1 MRWPCLFTARPIRYS
16 RFDMQPPEA
25 LQPGGDPMQSTRRW
39 FGVGVRHALR
49 LPGLILASS
58 FVGFAALAMQAGLP
72 LSHTLFMSAL
82 VWALPANVVLIGAVL
97 AGASLPAAFLLV
109 TLSSVRLMPMVVA
122 LIPEVRTEKTRK
134 WVLYLL
140 AHFVAVTSWVVTL
153 QNVRNIPPDRRT
165 AYFFGLAITLLCVNL
180 VVVALVYAFAGDLP
194 PIASAALLLMTP
206 LYFLTSL
213 WGSARERA
221 SHVAMLLGLVI
232 GPVMQFVWPDG
243 GLLATGLIGGGLAY
257 GWHRMKLRGSRS

>member
-1 MRWPCLFTARPIRYS
+1 
-16 RFDMQPPEA
+16 MQPSA
-25 LQPGGDPMQSTRRW
+25 ASQPGGEPPQSIRHW
-39 FGVGVRHALR
+39 FGVGARHALR

-72 LSHTLFMSAL
+72 LSHTMFMSAL
-82 VWALPANVVLIGAVL
+82 IWALPANVVLIGAIL
-97 AGASLPAAFLLV
+97 AGASLPATFLLV

-153 QNVRNIPPDRRT
+153 QNVRDIPRERRT
-165 AYFFGLAITLLCVNL
+165 AYFFGLAIMLLVVNL
-180 VVVALVYAFAGDLP
+180 VVVMLVYAFAGDLP

-206 LYFLTSL
+206 IYFLTSL

-243 GLLATGLIGGGLAY
+243 GLLATGLIGGSLAY
-257 GWHRMKLRGSRS
+257 GWHRMTLKSSRP